1 MASLKIPGAAMVVV
15 ERGRPVL
22 VKGYGVRSTED
33 PVAVN
38 EKTLFRLGST
48 AKVFT
53 ALAALQLEAQGRLDL
68 HAPIGGHA
76 TFGQVTMH
84 QLLSHQAGLKDDA
97 PQDGPHDESALG
109 RNVESYGQDF
119 VLAPPGRLF
128 SYANTGYVLAGYVI
142 ERITGKPFAAAV
154 QELVLTPYG
163 MAASTYRP
171 FEAMM
176 HPLALPHDAA
186 GKLIR
191 PFPDHAGAWPPGSL
205 FASAEDLSRFLSR
218 ALPGELR
225 EAKATAIGSG
235 QQYSYGVLLEEGR
248 LFHTGAR
255 LGYGS
260 RFEIFPEHG
269 IAVFLVGNRT
279 GALFSRTAEA
289 LRSQLGRR
297 PQRVSRTPAALGAE
311 EANQLAGVYVNR
323 GPLRAELAV
332 AEGVLHLKAGTR
344 SIAIQKLGDN
354 LYRAP
359 GGAQLEQFRIVKDE
373 SGVAAYLCAEVWCL
387 KKQ

>member
-1 MASLKIPGAAMVVV
+1 MSSLRAPGAAMVVL
-15 ERGRPVL
+15 EGGRAVL
-22 VKGYGVRSTED
+22 VKGYGVRSAED

-53 ALAALQLEAQGRLDL
+53 ALAALRLATDGRLDL

-76 TFGQVTMH
+76 VFGKVTMH
-84 QLLSHQAGLKDDA
+84 QLLSHQAGLRDDA
-97 PQDGPHDESALG
+97 PQNGPHDESALG
-109 RNVESYGQDF
+109 RHVETYGEDF
-119 VLAPPGRLF
+119 VLAPPGKLF
-128 SYANTGYVLAGYVI
+128 SYSNPGYVLAGHVI

-154 QELVLTPYG
+154 HELVLAPYG
-163 MAASTYRP
+163 MTASTYRP

-176 HPLALPHDAA
+176 HPLALPHDPA

-205 FASAEDLSRFLSR
+205 FSNAEDMARFLSR
-218 ALPGELR
+218 ALPEDLR
-225 EAKATAIGSG
+225 KAKAASTGSG

-255 LGYGS
+255 AGYGS
-260 RFEIFPEHG
+260 RFEIYPEQG
-269 IAVFLVGNRT
+269 VAVFLAGNRT
-279 GALFSRTAEA
+279 GALFSRTAAA
-289 LRSQLGRR
+289 LRGQ
-297 PQRVSRTPAALGAE
+297 VTAATARKVIAAIGME
-311 EANQLAGVYVNR
+311 EGEARQLAGMYVNR
-323 GPLRAELAV
+323 GALRAELV
-332 AEGVLHLKAGTR
+332 FGEGALRLKAGART
-344 SIAIQKLGDN
+344 IAIQKLGDN

-359 GGAQLEQFRIVKDE
+359 GGAQLEQFRIVRDE
-373 SGVAAYLCAEVWCL
+373 AGNPAYLCAEVWCL